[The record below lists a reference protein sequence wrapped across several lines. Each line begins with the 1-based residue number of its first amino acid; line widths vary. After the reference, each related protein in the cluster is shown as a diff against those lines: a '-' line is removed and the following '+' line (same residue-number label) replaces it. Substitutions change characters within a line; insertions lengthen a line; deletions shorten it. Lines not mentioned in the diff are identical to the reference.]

1 MGVHLKAGRF
11 VQGQGLRGRQGKS
24 AAQEIVTMKVAF
36 LLIASVLLWA
46 NNAFAYLD
54 PGTGSIIIQSVIA
67 LAIGALITVKGY
79 WSRIKSWFN
88 NKKLPAEKKSR

>member
-1 MGVHLKAGRF
+1 
-11 VQGQGLRGRQGKS
+11 
-24 AAQEIVTMKVAF
+24 MKVAF

-54 PGTGSIIIQSVIA
+54 PGTGSIIIQSIIA

-79 WSRIKSWFN
+79 WSRIKSWFTN
-88 NKKLPAEKKSR
+88 NKK